1 MERAQASR
9 ESILHVPVSA
19 PAIALST
26 PHPILLGW
34 SVWAELRG
42 IRDVLQVVLQTNHIT
57 DSVTLSFLNL
67 IEVDF
72 TVLTWGHFGTQRTHG
87 AKKSVVIWEG
97 D

>member
-1 MERAQASR
+1 MEGAQASR
-9 ESILHVPVSA
+9 ESVLYMPVSA

-26 PHPILLGW
+26 PHPVPLGW

-42 IRDVLQVVLQTNHIT
+42 TRDILQVALQTNQLT
-57 DSVTLSFLNL
+57 DSVTLCFSNP

-87 AKKSVVIWEG
+87 AKNQW
-97 D
+97 